1 MNLDKIKDFFS
12 QLTIKDLPTGG
23 AVLVGIVLLFLV
35 FKTGKAVSRFLLF
48 IIAVGLLAG
57 AWWWHQHK

>member
-12 QLTIKDLPTGG
+12 SLGVRDLPTGG

-48 IIAVGLLAG
+48 IIAIGLFAG